1 MPQSDPLKEIL
12 ESISRR
18 AKYRHLCHDLIMR
31 IGEQE
36 LRKRRNT
43 KEATKATLRKLHQI
57 AAVYQSPGIDY
68 PTWINQLR
76 ATSNDRH
83 QFRETCQELMH
94 YHASTRE
101 RLPILEQFYKRIF
114 ADLPPISSILDLA
127 CGLNPLKLALDAR
140 NQRHHLG
147 LAL

>member
-1 MPQSDPLKEIL
+1 M
-12 ESISRR
+12 
-18 AKYRHLCHDLIMR
+18 IMR